1 MRVAEVLRKW
11 REIHPMYT
19 NPGYYYKGLRAD
31 NLRFFPKEEV
41 LKLEEIHGVPD
52 RYFSDETKTKDLA
65 PVWKA
70 AVRKWIAKGI

>member
-19 NPGYYYKGLRAD
+19 NPGYYYKGSRAD

-41 LKLEEIHGVPD
+41 LRLEEIHGVPD
-52 RYFSDETKTKDLA
+52 RYFNDETKTKDLA

-70 AVRKWIAKGI
+70 KGI